1 MADETNKSLGAAL
14 QDASAEIEAE
24 LGPDDAEE
32 AGEEAA
38 ETGTEEAAAGG
49 VEADEGEG
57 DEPEES
63 EDEGDEGARVFE
75 NVTPEQLAAIKANPE
90 LNTLYKS
97 LVRGYTKKSMA
108 LGQERQ
114 IIEAFKRDP
123 DRVLEAIALQRGL
136 EVRRR
141 DAAPEQRQD
150 PGAEIEALFG
160 PEAGPHVRQAFEKLA
175 DARTTPLKN
184 VLGGVVRQAET
195 ARMVSEERSF
205 SARHEDVLTPEI
217 EAQVVALG
225 DSGRFVPGDD
235 QSPADYLDTLLEIV
249 LAKQA
254 TRTAQ
259 RTLANRIARNR
270 NDEEPRRGVGSKGG
284 VRPTTRIKPTMSLAQ
299 GFEIAQQE
307 LENE

>member
-1 MADETNKSLGAAL
+1 MADEKTLGAAL
-14 QDASAEIEAE
+14 QDAAVEVEDE
-24 LGPDDAEE
+24 LGPDDAED
-32 AGEEAA
+32 AGEA
-38 ETGTEEAAAGG
+38 EEAAAGEVAAG
-49 VEADEGEG
+49 EEEEGSD

-75 NVTPEQLAAIKANPE
+75 EVTPEQLAAIKANPE

-114 IIEAFKRDP
+114 LIEAFKKDP

-141 DAAPEQRQD
+141 DAAPEQRQPD

-175 DARTTPLKN
+175 DARTAPLRN
-184 VLGGVVRQAET
+184 ALGGVVRQTET
-195 ARMVSEERSF
+195 SRMITEEQSWQT
-205 SARHEDVLTPEI
+205 RHEDVLTPEI
-217 EAQVVALG
+217 EAEVVKLG
-225 DSGRFVPGDD
+225 NSEKFVPGDD
-235 QSPADYLDTLLEIV
+235 TSPGEYLDTLLEVV
-249 LAKQA
+249 LSKQA

-270 NDEEPRRGVGSKGG
+270 NDEEPKRGVGSKGG
-284 VRPTTRIKPTMSLAQ
+284 VRPTTRIRPGMSLAQ